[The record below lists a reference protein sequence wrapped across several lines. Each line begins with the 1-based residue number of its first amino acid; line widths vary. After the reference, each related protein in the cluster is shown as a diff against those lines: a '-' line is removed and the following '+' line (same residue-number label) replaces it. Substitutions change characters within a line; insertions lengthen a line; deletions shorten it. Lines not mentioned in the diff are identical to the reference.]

1 MSADESMYYRCD
13 CGNCPDSCDSDICLA
28 CKHGSVVRI
37 KRKRMDIDP
46 LFQDTDET
54 EKTA

>member
-1 MSADESMYYRCD
+1 MSADESMYDRCD

-28 CKHGSVVRI
+28 CKHRSVVRI

-46 LFQDTDET
+46 LFQDTDDT